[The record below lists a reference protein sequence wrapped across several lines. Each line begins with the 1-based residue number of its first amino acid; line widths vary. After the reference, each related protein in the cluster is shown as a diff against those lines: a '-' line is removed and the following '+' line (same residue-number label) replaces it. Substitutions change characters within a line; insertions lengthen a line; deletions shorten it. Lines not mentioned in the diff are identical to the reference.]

1 MMGINR
7 YVPGARQRRRV
18 AGVINV
24 TMGENDGFRRR
35 ARTETRFGG
44 GKNFARA
51 NRESGANNH
60 PSAACS
66 PGISGVRNTL
76 RQPAGLGRPGS
87 TRGVGDGGFRDRA
100 REILAAAEA

>member
-1 MMGINR
+1 MMDINR
-7 YVPGARQRRRV
+7 HVPSIRQRRRV

-51 NRESGANNH
+51 IRESGVNDD
-60 PSAACS
+60 PSAAWT
-66 PGISGVRNTL
+66 PEKIDVRKTH
-76 RQPAGLGRPGS
+76 RQPADIGRDS
-87 TRGVGDGGFRDRA
+87 SD
-100 REILAAAEA
+100 